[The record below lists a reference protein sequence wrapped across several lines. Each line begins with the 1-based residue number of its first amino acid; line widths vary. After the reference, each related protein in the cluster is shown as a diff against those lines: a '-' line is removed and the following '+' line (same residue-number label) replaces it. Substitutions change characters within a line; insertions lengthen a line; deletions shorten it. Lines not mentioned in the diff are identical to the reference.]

1 MDKFNYTMLCD
12 FYELTMGNGYFVSG
26 MQEKIS
32 YFDLFFRQIPD
43 GGGFAIACGLEQ
55 VINYIENLHFDEEDI
70 EFLRSKGIFD
80 EGFLEYL
87 KDFRFTGDIFAVPE
101 GTVVFPNEPIITVRA
116 PAVQAQLVE
125 TYLLLCINHQT
136 LIATKANRIVRAAQG
151 RAVSEFGSRR
161 AHGADATILG
171 ARAAGIGGCSGTA
184 CTITDQLFGFNATGT
199 MAHSW
204 VQMFD
209 SELEAFKTYCKCY
222 PKGTVLL
229 VDTYNVLKSG
239 VPNAIKAFDEVLKPM
254 GCRPV
259 GIRID
264 SGDITYLSKKARKM
278 LDEAG
283 YSDCKIC
290 ASNALD
296 EYLIRD
302 MIYQGAKVD
311 MFGVGERLITAK
323 SEPVFGGV
331 YKLAAVE
338 DDDGNIQ
345 PKIKISEN
353 VAKIT
358 TPHFKK
364 LYRIYDKNNHKAV
377 ADLLCVHDE
386 VIDESRPLTLFDPQF
401 TWKKKVVTNFEAKP
415 IQQQIFKDGKCVYKK
430 PAYEDIVKY
439 AAAEIDT
446 LWDEI
451 TRFENPHTYYVDL
464 SQKLWNVKNYLLAE
478 NSRQTAD

>member
-1 MDKFNYTMLCD
+1 MEKKTI
-12 FYELTMGNGYFVSG
+12 ELLAPAGSWEALEAAVNAGADAVYMGGKAFGARAYASN
-26 MQEKIS
+26 
-32 YFDLFFRQIPD
+32 
-43 GGGFAIACGLEQ
+43 
-55 VINYIENLHFDEEDI
+55 FDEE
-70 EFLRSKGIFD
+70 EMAKAV
-80 EGFLEYL
+80 Y
-87 KDFRFTGDIFAVPE
+87 FAHMHHVRLY
-101 GTVVFPNEPIITVRA
+101 ITVNT
-116 PAVQAQLVE
+116 LV
-125 TYLLLCINHQT
+125 
-136 LIATKANRIVRAAQG
+136 
-151 RAVSEFGSRR
+151 
-161 AHGADATILG
+161 D
-171 ARAAGIGGCSGTA
+171 
-184 CTITDQLFGFNATGT
+184 
-199 MAHSW
+199 
-204 VQMFD
+204 D

-283 YSDCKIC
+283 YPDCKIC

-338 DDDGNIQ
+338 DDEGNIQ

-439 AAAEIDT
+439 AASEIDT

-464 SQKLWNVKNYLLAE
+464 SQKLWEVKNYLLAE
-478 NSRQTAD
+478 NNRQTAD

>member
-1 MDKFNYTMLCD
+1 M
-12 FYELTMGNGYFVSG
+12 
-26 MQEKIS
+26 
-32 YFDLFFRQIPD
+32 
-43 GGGFAIACGLEQ
+43 
-55 VINYIENLHFDEEDI
+55 
-70 EFLRSKGIFD
+70 
-80 EGFLEYL
+80 
-87 KDFRFTGDIFAVPE
+87 PE

-161 AHGADATILG
+161 AHGADAAILG

-222 PKGTVLL
+222 PNGTVLL

-283 YSDCKIC
+283 YPDCKIC

-364 LYRIYDKNNHKAV
+364 LYRIYDKDNHKAV

-401 TWKKKVVTNFEAKP
+401 TWKKKVVKNFEAKP

-464 SQKLWNVKNYLLAE
+464 SQKLWEVKTYLLAE
-478 NSRQTAD
+478 NNRQTAD

>member
-1 MDKFNYTMLCD
+1 MSDYIVVDEKLIDKLDELKIDNGKCIMLYAKILAMANNKGYT
-12 FYELTMGNGYFVSG
+12 TAGNAYFG
-26 MQEKIS
+26 RILNLE
-32 YFDLFFRQIPD
+32 DRQVRRHLNS
-43 GGGFAIACGLEQ
+43 LE
-55 VINYIENLHFDEEDI
+55 
-70 EFLRSKGIFD
+70 
-80 EGFLEYL
+80 
-87 KDFRFTGDIFAVPE
+87 
-101 GTVVFPNEPIITVRA
+101 
-116 PAVQAQLVE
+116 
-125 TYLLLCINHQT
+125 
-136 LIATKANRIVRAAQG
+136 
-151 RAVSEFGSRR
+151 
-161 AHGADATILG
+161 
-171 ARAAGIGGCSGTA
+171 AAGC
-184 CTITDQLFGFNATGT
+184 ITRYEKRRGSHT
-199 MAHSW
+199 
-204 VQMFD
+204 
-209 SELEAFKTYCKCY
+209 EA
-222 PKGTVLL
+222 
-229 VDTYNVLKSG
+229 
-239 VPNAIKAFDEVLKPM
+239 
-254 GCRPV
+254 R
-259 GIRID
+259 
-264 SGDITYLSKKARKM
+264 
-278 LDEAG
+278 
-283 YSDCKIC
+283 
-290 ASNALD
+290 
-296 EYLIRD
+296 

-401 TWKKKVVTNFEAKP
+401 TWKKKVITNFEAKP

-464 SQKLWNVKNYLLAE
+464 SQKLWEVKNYLLAE
-478 NSRQTAD
+478 NNRQTAD